1 MSPLARNP
9 AAPPWRPLT
18 VVELANL
25 GTVVDMAL
33 EAAKNAH
40 RDSAQGPETGA
51 WLILVHSAHEAA
63 QLIIQHDII
72 TRPEAWAAHVKAV
85 EEAQREKLE
94 RHAELEAD
102 GQTVPCNQNSR
113 TRFDDLEVQGCTMC
127 TGEACALCG
136 AGLWR
141 QPYEDGVMCEHDVV
155 ERHTQGKQ

>member
-1 MSPLARNP
+1 MPLARNP
-9 AAPPWRPLT
+9 GAPAWRPLT

-25 GTVVDMAL
+25 GTVVDLAL

-40 RDSAQGPETGA
+40 RDTAQSAATGV

-63 QLIIQHDII
+63 QLIIQDDMLR
-72 TRPEAWAAHVKAV
+72 RPEAWHAHVAAV
-85 EEAQREKLE
+85 EEEQRETLE

-102 GQTVPCNQNSR
+102 GQTVPCNQDSR
-113 TRFDDLEVQGCTMC
+113 TRFDDLEVMGCTMC

-141 QPYEDGVMCEHDVV
+141 QPYLDGVMCEHDVV
-155 ERHTQGKQ
+155 DRHTRRPER